1 MASRKN
7 SRKNS
12 RRNSRKN
19 SRRNSRKNNRRNSRR
34 NRRNSRRNNVLYGGA
49 YSPMA
54 LSLAQG
60 REYNEIHANQRGGG
74 YLPAPLA
81 GAPVGTTGVLDGA
94 LRDAARITPL
104 DGKLNEI
111 VGMRD
116 PDQMPPAPAQTG
128 GGRKGRKG
136 SRKGRKGKKGSRKGK
151 KHSRKGSK
159 GSRRRQSGGGHG
171 GWSGAPLSS
180 PNMLLTPAQAA
191 KAGTADFSNPWLRD

>member
-1 MASRKN
+1 MA
-7 SRKNS
+7 
-12 RRNSRKN
+12 SRKN

-49 YSPMA
+49 YSPMS

-74 YLPAPLA
+74 YLPPPLA

-104 DGKLNEI
+104 DGKLHEI

-116 PDQMPPAPAQTG
+116 PDQMPASSPQTG
-128 GGRKGRKG
+128 GGRK
-136 SRKGRKGKKGSRKGK
+136 SRKGRKGKKAKKSKKGK
-151 KHSRKGSK
+151 KHSRKDRKS
-159 GSRRRQSGGGHG
+159 SRRRQSGGGHG

-180 PNMLLTPAQAA
+180 PTMLLTPAQAA